1 MADRVDVVVVGAG
14 LSGLCAARRLR
25 AQGASVL
32 VVEARDRVGGRTR
45 SDKIG
50 NATFDVGGQW
60 IGPGQERVHA
70 LADELGIGTFPT
82 FTDGKK
88 VLEVEGKVST
98 YKRSIPSMS
107 IPNLIQMQGA
117 LAYLKRVRKRVSPSA
132 PMTAEGADELDGET
146 LETWRARF
154 VKSSKISA
162 VMDAAIRTIFGA
174 EPRELSA
181 LYFLMYLNAGGGML
195 RLSEARGGAQQDRF
209 IPGAQAISLALA
221 KELGDSLV
229 LGTPV
234 RKILQSKDGVDIV
247 ADGKSFGG
255 RYGVVAVP
263 PPLAGRIEYQPP
275 VSVGRDQVTQRFAMG
290 AAVKVLV
297 TYERAFWREAG
308 FSGEVV
314 SSDGPLSIVYDNT
327 SHDGRQP
334 ALLGFVVGTQARQ
347 WAAQPLSD
355 RKRRVINALERYFGD
370 EAGSIQEYHE
380 LDWGAEPWSR
390 GCPVGG
396 LPPGVL
402 TSSFA
407 HLRKPEGRIH
417 WAGTEAA
424 TEWIGYMEGAL
435 QSGERAADEV
445 LRRL

>member
-1 MADRVDVVVVGAG
+1 MGEQVDVVVVGAG
-14 LSGLCAARRLR
+14 LSGLCAARKLR
-25 AQGASVL
+25 TQGVSVV
-32 VVEARDRVGGRTR
+32 VVEARDRVGGRTWTEQ
-45 SDKIG
+45 IG
-50 NATFDVGGQW
+50 QANFDLGGQW

-70 LADELGIGTFPT
+70 LANELGIQTFPT
-82 FTDGKK
+82 YTAGKK
-88 VLEVEGKVST
+88 VLEVEGKIST
-98 YKRSIPSMS
+98 YKRSIAAMSLPS
-107 IPNLIQMQGA
+107 LIQMQGA
-117 LAYLKRVRKRVSPSA
+117 LSYLHRVQKRISATA
-132 PMTAEGADELDGET
+132 PMSAEGAEELDGET

-154 VKSSKISA
+154 VKSSKIIA
-162 VMDAAIRTIFGA
+162 VMDAAIRSIFGA

-181 LYFLMYLNAGGGML
+181 LYFLMYLNAGGGL
-195 RLSEARGGAQQDRF
+195 LSHSETRGGAQQDRF
-209 IPGAQAISLALA
+209 VPGAQSISLALA

-229 LGTPV
+229 LGAPV
-234 RKILQSKDGVDIV
+234 RKLVQSKDGVDAVSDTQSIGARFAV
-247 ADGKSFGG
+247 I
-255 RYGVVAVP
+255 AVP
-263 PPLAGRIEYQPP
+263 PPLAGRIEYEPP

-314 SSDGPLSIVYDNT
+314 SSDGPLSVVYDNT

-334 ALLGFVVGTQARQ
+334 ALIGFVVGSQARQ
-347 WAAQPLSD
+347 WSAQPLSD
-355 RKRRVINALERYFGD
+355 RKRRVGNALKRYFGD
-370 EAGSIQEYHE
+370 EAESFQEYHE

-417 WAGTEAA
+417 WAGTESA
-424 TEWIGYMEGAL
+424 TEWIGYMEGAI
-435 QSGERAADEV
+435 QSGERAADEI